1 MHYSSINSW
10 KHRPLRLVTFL
21 QPNTRT
27 MARHPVKIK
36 SFNKDLL
43 QAGDN
48 RHIFE
53 GRGLLQGTDEPNDLS
68 YFLLPAH
75 VRKICSY
82 CSTRN
87 MMIDLHKMLQV
98 ESHPVSPCPVPSE
111 FDLSRFQ
118 PRSVELL
125 GTDPQRRWSQHTIL
139 HKGNEHICLLLPFM
153 QLLLVESFCIMK
165 TFWLPWIRGIQLHRF
180 SWNGCS

>member
-1 MHYSSINSW
+1 
-10 KHRPLRLVTFL
+10 
-21 QPNTRT
+21 

-36 SFNKDLL
+36 SFNRDLL
-43 QAGDN
+43 LAGDN

-75 VRKICSY
+75 VRKIC
-82 CSTRN
+82 RN
-87 MMIDLHKMLQV
+87 MMLDLHKMLQV

-125 GTDPQRRWSQHTIL
+125 GTDPQRR
-139 HKGNEHICLLLPFM
+139 
-153 QLLLVESFCIMK
+153 
-165 TFWLPWIRGIQLHRF
+165 
-180 SWNGCS
+180 